1 MTSLLVSDDHPIVRL
16 AAGGHTSRRRGF
28 LRAWK
33 ISGIISHPGV
43 LVMLDPRYGF
53 G

>member
-28 LRAWK
+28 RRAWE
-33 ISGIISHPGV
+33 ISGIISHPGG
-43 LVMLDPRYGF
+43 LVTLDPRYGF